1 MFLQFFIWGGWYVP
15 ITGWMKAS
23 GLDPLVAWVFSV
35 CPIAAIVSPL
45 FLGMVADRFFASQ
58 KVLGLLHLAGAA
70 IMISIPSVMAGVS
83 PATPLN
89 FSHPLILLLMGYALC
104 YMPTLGLTSSIAMSH
119 IASAGKQFPIIRVF
133 GTVGWIVAGLVV
145 SLCLPGGDKSVNQF
159 YVVGAASLILG
170 LLSFVLP
177 STPPP
182 LAGTKVTIGALLGFD
197 SLALLKHKN
206 YFIFMLACL
215 LICIPLSGY
224 YQQARNF
231 VDFSG
236 MADPSFKMTFG
247 QMSEVF
253 FMAIMPFIVLKLGV
267 KRMLIAGMLA
277 WVARYGLFALGA
289 NDKILWMII
298 LGIVLHGICYDFFFV
313 AGQIY
318 VDEAASH
325 KIRAQAQSF
334 YVLVTQGVG
343 MLIGAQVV
351 GKLMATSTTQEMVP
365 VAAAAQETMTATSV
379 QTTQEVIA
387 VAAQTTNWFFFWG
400 VLAVAALAI
409 VVFFALFFKDKKAA
423 PGRDGAHG
431 LPAVEATDLR

>member
-1 MFLQFFIWGGWYVP
+1 MTNTPSSKPGAFPLLCAMMFLEFFIWGGWYVP
-15 ITGWMKAS
+15 ITGWLGQT
-23 GLDPLVAWVFSV
+23 GLSDITVWVFSV

-58 KVLGLLHLAGAA
+58 KVLALLSIAGAA
-70 IMISIPSVMAGVS
+70 IMALVPTVADAA
-83 PATPLN
+83 PADAAKG
-89 FSHPLILLLMGYALC
+89 FSHPVVWMLLAYALC
-104 YMPTLGLTSSIAMSH
+104 YMPTLGLTSSIAMTH

-145 SLCLPGGDKSVNQF
+145 SLCLPGGDKSPGQF
-159 YVVGAASLILG
+159 YVVAAASLLLG

-177 STPPP
+177 ATPPP
-182 LAGTKVTIGALLGFD
+182 LAGTKATVASLLGFD
-197 SLALLKHKN
+197 SIALLKNKN

-253 FMAIMPFIVLKLGV
+253 FMAIMPLIVLKLGV
-267 KRMLIAGMLA
+267 KRMLVVGMLA
-277 WVARYGLFALGA
+277 WVARYGLFAFGA
-289 NDKILWMII
+289 DDKIVWMIVG
-298 LGIVLHGICYDFFFV
+298 GIVLHGICYDFFFV

-318 VDEAASH
+318 VDEASPH

-351 GKLMATSTTQEMVP
+351 DWLMKRNTLQT
-365 VAAAAQETMTATSV
+365 AAEAGQAAGQTV
-379 QTTQEVIA
+379 Q
-387 VAAQTTNWFFFWG
+387 WFSFWG
-400 VLAVAALAI
+400 ILALSALAI
-409 VVFFALFFKDKKAA
+409 AVFFMLFFRDKGAPAPAA
-423 PGRDGAHG
+423 DR
-431 LPAVEATDLR
+431 E